1 VIESMKDL
9 VSILNL
15 IKEHKPTTYEQFID
29 IISKYKKAFI
39 IDYEQIK
46 KKEGCCN
53 DK

>member
-1 VIESMKDL
+1 MDDL
-9 VSILNL
+9 VKIIQIL
-15 IKEHKPTTYEQFID
+15 KASKPITYDQFID
-29 IISKYKKAFI
+29 AISKYKKAFI